1 MGKLGEVDYS
11 HLLGTLA
18 NHRRPTS
25 AEMYQQIQAQAQ
37 AQINA
42 DLAQVQQDMAQ
53 AVGMNS
59 LLGAQMQ
66 VHSPR
71 MPTDRDKISL
81 LSAKAREHFVQR
93 MGGVRGNF
101 DVQAGDCIYTHVL
114 EDRCILFYC
123 LKGKTGI
130 VEEPTDVFPSDTLI
144 AQFRMI
150 LV

>member
-11 HLLGTLA
+11 HLIGTLA

-25 AEMYQQIQAQAQ
+25 TEIYQQMQAHAQAQ
-37 AQINA
+37 VQA
-42 DLAQVQQDMAQ
+42 DLVQVQQDMAQ
-53 AVGMNS
+53 AMGVNS
-59 LLGAQMQ
+59 LLGAQVQ

-71 MPTDRDKISL
+71 TPTDRERL
-81 LSAKAREHFVQR
+81 AALSARAREHFIQR

-114 EDRCILFYC
+114 GDRCILFYC
-123 LKGKTGI
+123 LRGKTGMT
-130 VEEPTDVFPSDTLI
+130 EEPIDVFPSDTLI

-150 LV
+150 LA